1 MLHPD
6 RVRSGRFGC
15 EVLYDLSHFDTKFV
29 RMICGYRVAMVG
41 GSFSPSTFL
50 VLNNSHLSPG
60 IVLILQ
66 PVGAYT
72 LQRNSS
78 SGATLTGK
86 MIH

>member
-1 MLHPD
+1 
-6 RVRSGRFGC
+6 
-15 EVLYDLSHFDTKFV
+15 
-29 RMICGYRVAMVG
+29 MICGYGVAMIG

-66 PVGAYT
+66 PVVAYT

-78 SGATLTGK
+78 SGETLTGNDPLNSFHSRISVPRVLK
-86 MIH
+86 QSTAK